1 MFKDTLRQK
10 DKIILQKTG
19 FHPAFTP
26 LTPVRSGE
34 PFIAKPERGRER
46 ECESTNK
53 TDILIHNEL
62 SECINERNKL
72 QEILENELDV
82 NSKLE
87 DIVYKLQMNIKKIER
102 NSIPPLGRDSIHES
116 EKEEILAS
124 PPRVIKNA
132 KISGKKVYIKK
143 EKK

>member
-10 DKIILQKTG
+10 DKVYSRKT
-19 FHPAFTP
+19 
-26 LTPVRSGE
+26 RQ
-34 PFIAKPERGRER
+34 R

-53 TDILIHNEL
+53 TDILMHNEL
-62 SECINERNKL
+62 SECMNERNKL

-102 NSIPPLGRDSIHES
+102 EELCLD
-116 EKEEILAS
+116 KEEIIPPT
-124 PPRVIKNA
+124 PPRVIGFAKAPPPRCVKNA

-143 EKK
+143 EEKK

>member
-10 DKIILQKTG
+10 DKVYSRKT
-19 FHPAFTP
+19 
-26 LTPVRSGE
+26 
-34 PFIAKPERGRER
+34 RER

-53 TDILIHNEL
+53 TDILMHNEL
-62 SECINERNKL
+62 SECMNERNKL

-102 NSIPPLGRDSIHES
+102 DSIHES
-116 EKEEILAS
+116 EKEEILPS